1 MVKNMNRE
9 FRSNS
14 YTDGAARRKGVI
26 TPEFGEVQHHWL
38 PKIRMKANFTSVNR
52 RAQFLSCHGQELST
66 LYLYHYAIVISVP
79 RKG

>member
-1 MVKNMNRE
+1 MEQFKDEPLE
-9 FRSNS
+9 FFRLDLALGGSAS
-14 YTDGAARRKGVI
+14 EVATRRQAATAGTAENLVLEGV
-26 TPEFGEVQHHWL
+26 
-38 PKIRMKANFTSVNR
+38 R